1 MTPPRILLV
10 DDQRQVSR
18 VLRSS
23 LELSGREYLI
33 TEVSSAEEALAELD
47 RAPIDLLVT
56 DLRLP
61 AMSGLQL
68 VERAKALH
76 PHLQTVLI
84 TGNPTEEIRR
94 RAEELGVVAFLP
106 KPIGTN
112 FFLEIVQ
119 AALEVAGE
127 KDAEEVE
134 RNRAMVR
141 ERLADLRRQVGADAV
156 YLIDERAEVVS
167 GVGDA
172 VNLDLEACLGPLM
185 SAHRA
190 ALAAGRAMGALAPGN
205 FQHIDGD
212 SHELFL
218 TNVGEKKA
226 LLIVLR
232 GEQEAGQLGAV
243 MHYGRRM
250 ADVLQVLVEEEPV
263 SPTKMGASFEWEE
276 FVADEAKK
284 DIEPDELEA
293 AAKQVDASGAEDFW
307 EEAAQTPMKTES
319 EGGLSYEEALKKGLL
334 EEDAD

>member
-10 DDQRQVSR
+10 DDQQQVSR

-23 LELSGREYLI
+23 LELSGREFLI
-33 TEVSSAEEALAELD
+33 SEVSSAEEALAELD

-61 AMSGLQL
+61 GMSGLQL

-84 TGNPTEEIRR
+84 TGNPTEEIRQ
-94 RAEELGVVAFLP
+94 RAEQLGVVAFLP

-112 FFLEIVQ
+112 YFLEIVQ
-119 AALEVAGE
+119 AALEVAEE
-127 KDAEEVE
+127 KEATEVDRE
-134 RNRAMVR
+134 RAIVR

-156 YLIDERAEVVS
+156 YLIDEKADIVG
-167 GVGDA
+167 GVGD
-172 VNLDLEACLGPLM
+172 VVDLDLEACVGPLM

-190 ALAAGRAMGALAPGN
+190 ALAAGRAMGARAPGN

-212 SHELFL
+212 NHELFL
-218 TNVGEKKA
+218 INVGDKKA

-263 SPTKMGASFEWEE
+263 GPAALASAIEWEE

-284 DIEPDELEA
+284 DIQPDQLEA
-293 AAKQVDASGAEDFW
+293 AAEGVDASGADDFW
-307 EEAAQTPMKTES
+307 EEAAQTPMKTDR
-319 EGGLSYEEALKKGLL
+319 EGGLSYDEALQKGLL
-334 EEDAD
+334 EEDAE